1 MPDEALHG
9 TKVVSFEQGV
19 AAPLVTVILASHGAQ
34 VIRIESGTRL
44 EWHRQ
49 VGPFVGNIVSP
60 NRAMA
65 YLFVN
70 AGKYGVTLNLK
81 KPQAIEVAK
90 RLVGWADVVVEN
102 FAGGVMARLG
112 LGYEDLRQVK
122 PDIIMLSADIYGQT
136 GPFAEDRGHGNQL
149 AALTALPHLTG
160 FPDQRPQFPGF
171 TITDFTAPRVAVL
184 AIVAA
189 LDYRRRTGKGHYLDA
204 SQFESA
210 VHLLTPVLLEYEV
223 NGRQA
228 SRMGNRSNYA
238 APHGVYRCKGDNRW
252 CAITVFTDEE
262 WAKFCQVI
270 GKPAWVKSPEFATL
284 KSRLEN
290 QDKLDRLVEEWT
302 VSHSAEEVMSLMQS
316 TGVAAGVVQNGQ
328 DLDNDPQLKHRH
340 FYWKLDHPNDIGSFS
355 YSGMPAKLSKTPYEI
370 KRAPMLGEHNEHVF
384 TQILGMSDEEFV
396 QLMSDGVFE

>member
-1 MPDEALHG
+1 MTDEALRG

-49 VGPFVGNIVSP
+49 VGPFIGNIVSP
-60 NRAMA
+60 NRAMT

-81 KPQAIEVAK
+81 KPQAIEIAK

-160 FPDQRPQFPGF
+160 FPDQPPQFPGF

-189 LDYRRRTGKGHYLDA
+189 LDYRRRTGKGQYLDA
-204 SQFESA
+204 SQFESV

-238 APHGVYRCKGDNRW
+238 APHGVYHCKGDDRW

-270 GKPAWVKSPEFATL
+270 GKPAWVKSSEFATL

-302 VSHSAEEVMSLMQS
+302 VSHSAEEVMSLMQ
-316 TGVAAGVVQNGQ
+316 TAGVAAGVVQNGQ

-355 YSGMPAKLSKTPYEI
+355 YSGMPARLSKTPYEI

-396 QLMSDGVFE
+396 HLMSDGVFE

>member
-1 MPDEALHG
+1 MP
-9 TKVVSFEQGV
+9 
-19 AAPLVTVILASHGAQ
+19 
-34 VIRIESGTRL
+34 
-44 EWHRQ
+44 
-49 VGPFVGNIVSP
+49 
-60 NRAMA
+60 

-81 KPQAIEVAK
+81 KPQAIEVAR
-90 RLVGWADVVVEN
+90 RLVGCADVVVEN